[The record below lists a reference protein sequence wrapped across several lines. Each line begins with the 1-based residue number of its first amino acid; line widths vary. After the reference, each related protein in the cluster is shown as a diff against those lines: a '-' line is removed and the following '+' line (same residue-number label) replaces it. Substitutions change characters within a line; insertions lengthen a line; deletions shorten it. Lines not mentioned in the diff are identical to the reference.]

1 MTKVDPRILSNAI
14 NDWESTAPIQE
25 LRNPT
30 AFRKHMLNKYGI
42 NVGAFMTECSVA
54 DEKKYMMCILRWS

>member
-25 LRNPT
+25 LRNPI
-30 AFRKHMLNKYGI
+30 AFRKHILNKYGI
-42 NVGAFMTECSVA
+42 DVGTFMTECSVA